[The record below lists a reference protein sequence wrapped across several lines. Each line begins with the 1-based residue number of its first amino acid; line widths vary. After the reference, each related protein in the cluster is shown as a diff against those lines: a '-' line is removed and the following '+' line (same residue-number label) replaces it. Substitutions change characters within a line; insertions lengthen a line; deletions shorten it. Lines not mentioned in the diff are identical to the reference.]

1 MSNHD
6 FDTIRLLHRTMH
18 LLENVTRVSAYEIK
32 QLKDDLL
39 LQTLYLEREALERA
53 RELAESKAKKP
64 FYTQVVDFIRK
75 IKYRLKSTT

>member
-18 LLENVTRVSAYEIK
+18 LLENMTRVSAYEIK

-39 LQTLYLEREALERA
+39 LQTLYLEREALEQA
-53 RELAESKAKKP
+53 RKLAESKAKKP
-64 FYTQVVDFIRK
+64 FYAQVVDSIKK